1 MKRSEET
8 KLRASLI
15 KAIDD
20 WWEREDLGVA
30 RPMLGD
36 ATLVHMAEAALGV
49 LLAVDDLYETLRDDD
64 MLKAEDEE

>member
-15 KAIDD
+15 RAIDD
-20 WWEREDLGVA
+20 WWERDDLGVS
-30 RPMLGD
+30 RPVLGD

-49 LLAVDDLYETLRDDD
+49 LFAVDDLYDTLRDDD

>member
-20 WWEREDLGVA
+20 WWNQTELGVS
-30 RPMLGD
+30 RPILGD

-49 LLAVDDLYETLRDDD
+49 LLAVDDLYETLRDDGE
-64 MLKAEDEE
+64 LKEEEDE

>member
-15 KAIDD
+15 KAMDD
-20 WWEREDLGVA
+20 WWERDDLGVS

-49 LLAVDDLYETLRDDD
+49 LLALDDLYETLRESGEIRDD
-64 MLKAEDEE
+64 E